1 MPGEVWGRD
10 SELALTDGALG
21 TLTSDSVAVILGGE
35 EGMGKTAL
43 WERVLAQAERRGCR
57 VLSARPVE
65 SEAKFAFAALADLLR
80 DSLDEVVLALPDPQ
94 RAALEGALLRVDT
107 VEGSPDPRAVAFGF
121 YSGVLSLAASGP
133 LVLAVDDV
141 QWLDAPSA
149 RVLEFSLRRLEGKP
163 VGVVLAARTAQG
175 PSHPS
180 PLGLDSSPLQE
191 RTHRITVGPLG
202 LEVLRQILR
211 SKLRVRFPQ
220 WVLGQI
226 HEASGGNP
234 LFALELARALVRSGA
249 DPDPG
254 QALPI
259 PRRLAEL
266 LADRLSELSESVRL
280 MLLCLSA
287 AVQPTLPSICRA
299 LGDPPGFPEDVEA
312 ALQADVIAVSRER
325 VQFTSPMIGTALY
338 SGATPEERRHA
349 HRILA
354 EIAVDPEEHARHLA
368 LAADAPDES
377 VAQLLEDAAQ
387 RARSRGAPEAAA
399 ELAELAR
406 GLTPSG
412 SARARVRRTAHAGRY
427 AFESAQT
434 ERAEELL
441 QEAASAAPT
450 GPMRAE
456 ALLYLSR
463 VHYHRRDSA
472 SASTLAEEAL
482 REAKEDPSLQAS
494 IHLEL
499 AAAAELSGDHATAT
513 ARAGEALRLAEAS
526 GDRTVT
532 AEALSVV
539 ALYEFMSG
547 NGLPKET
554 IARATAL
561 HDAGL
566 PVRTLRSPAFYEA
579 CMLMWSDE
587 LGGARERLQD
597 LEQRVRDAGD
607 ESSLAVLL
615 FLLSQIESWSG
626 EWTEASRLADESRA
640 IAEWTGQRGYLTFG
654 LYAKALVESLRGNA
668 DRAIALGEESL
679 ELARQMGAA
688 QAVEFACSVLGGL
701 ELSRGD
707 AKAADGW
714 LSELTDSLGERG
726 PVEPGTL
733 RFLPD
738 EVEALIELGELERAE
753 ALLVPFEARAQALDR
768 AWAVGGAARCRGLAL
783 ASRRDLPGA
792 LEAFDRARERQLTLG
807 QPLELGRTCLA
818 RGRALRR
825 GKKWSQARESLGE
838 ALGIF
843 EGLGASLWAQRAR
856 SELSRIGGRTSDPTT
871 LTETEAQVAELV
883 ATGLTNREVAGRL
896 FLSVSTV
903 ESNLR
908 RAYRKLGVRSRSELA
923 HKLSESRALEPS

>member
-43 WERVLAQAERRGCR
+43 WEQVLTQAEGRGCR

-107 VEGSPDPRAVAFGF
+107 MEGSPDPRAVAFGF
-121 YSGVLSLAASGP
+121 YSGVLSLAGSGP

-175 PSHPS
+175 PSQPS

-354 EIAVDPEEHARHLA
+354 EIAVDPEEQARHLA

-406 GLTPSG
+406 GLTPERKR
-412 SARARVRRTAHAGRY
+412 ARARSPDRPRRAVRVRVGADGARRG
-427 AFESAQT
+427 
-434 ERAEELL
+434 
-441 QEAASAAPT
+441 AAP
-450 GPMRAE
+450 
-456 ALLYLSR
+456 
-463 VHYHRRDSA
+463 
-472 SASTLAEEAL
+472 
-482 REAKEDPSLQAS
+482 
-494 IHLEL
+494 
-499 AAAAELSGDHATAT
+499 
-513 ARAGEALRLAEAS
+513 
-526 GDRTVT
+526 
-532 AEALSVV
+532 
-539 ALYEFMSG
+539 
-547 NGLPKET
+547 
-554 IARATAL
+554 
-561 HDAGL
+561 
-566 PVRTLRSPAFYEA
+566 
-579 CMLMWSDE
+579 
-587 LGGARERLQD
+587 GGR
-597 LEQRVRDAGD
+597 
-607 ESSLAVLL
+607 
-615 FLLSQIESWSG
+615 
-626 EWTEASRLADESRA
+626 
-640 IAEWTGQRGYLTFG
+640 
-654 LYAKALVESLRGNA
+654 
-668 DRAIALGEESL
+668 
-679 ELARQMGAA
+679 
-688 QAVEFACSVLGGL
+688 
-701 ELSRGD
+701 
-707 AKAADGW
+707 
-714 LSELTDSLGERG
+714 
-726 PVEPGTL
+726 
-733 RFLPD
+733 
-738 EVEALIELGELERAE
+738 
-753 ALLVPFEARAQALDR
+753 
-768 AWAVGGAARCRGLAL
+768 VGGADGTDAGGGAAVPQPCALPPARFGVGVDTRRRGTEGGEGGSLAPGEHP
-783 ASRRDLPGA
+783 SR
-792 LEAFDRARERQLTLG
+792 
-807 QPLELGRTCLA
+807 A
-818 RGRALRR
+818 RGRRGAVRRSRDGHGSRRR
-825 GKKWSQARESLGE
+825 GSAAG
-838 ALGIF
+838 G
-843 EGLGASLWAQRAR
+843 GLR
-856 SELSRIGGRTSDPTT
+856 
-871 LTETEAQVAELV
+871 
-883 ATGLTNREVAGRL
+883 
-896 FLSVSTV
+896 
-903 ESNLR
+903 
-908 RAYRKLGVRSRSELA
+908 
-923 HKLSESRALEPS
+923 